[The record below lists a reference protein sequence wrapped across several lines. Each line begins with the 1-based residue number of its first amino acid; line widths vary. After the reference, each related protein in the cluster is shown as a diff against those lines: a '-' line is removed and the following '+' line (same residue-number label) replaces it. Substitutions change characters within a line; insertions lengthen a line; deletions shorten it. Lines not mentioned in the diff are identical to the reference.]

1 MPGHD
6 GQTGFNRFGDKSL
19 LMTALRLAGKSL
31 PGDYVRTFV
40 YLNLIYKPRL
50 ALRRLVNTFY
60 RMDHVYS
67 VIQEFKRGYKGPF
80 SILEFGVAD
89 GYAFAKKAYATR
101 YLGMEDSIVCHGF
114 DSFEGLP
121 ETDDERD
128 LASVAGADWKA
139 GQYRGRYEELRD
151 YLDGRYR
158 NCRLHRGLFEAT
170 LQLIRILGR

>member
-40 YLNLIYKPRL
+40 YLNLVYKPRL

-80 SILEFGVAD
+80 SILEFGRLRVR
-89 GYAFAKKAYATR
+89 KKSLCDALSR
-101 YLGMEDSIVCHGF
+101 HG
-114 DSFEGLP
+114 GQHRLP
-121 ETDDERD
+121 R
-128 LASVAGADWKA
+128 
-139 GQYRGRYEELRD
+139 LR
-151 YLDGRYR
+151 
-158 NCRLHRGLFEAT
+158 
-170 LQLIRILGR
+170 

>member
-6 GQTGFNRFGDKSL
+6 GQTGFNRFGDKSF
-19 LMTALRLAGKSL
+19 LMTALRFAGRSL

-50 ALRRLVNTFY
+50 AMRRLVSTFY
-60 RMDHVYS
+60 RMDHVYA
-67 VIQEFKRGYKGPF
+67 VIGEFKRAYKGPF

-101 YLGMEDSIVCHGF
+101 YLGMEESIVCHGF

-121 ETDDERD
+121 ETADQRD
-128 LASVAGADWKA
+128 LAGVAGAD
-139 GQYRGRYEELRD
+139 
-151 YLDGRYR
+151 
-158 NCRLHRGLFEAT
+158 
-170 LQLIRILGR
+170 